1 MKKNFLFVMAAA
13 AMLASCSKD
22 AAVSEPAGN
31 GNENG
36 VVDPTN
42 PDSPVKIQLGA
53 SAIVAG
59 VEQDKKIASRAPID
73 AWADTEVG
81 IYALAK
87 DEEATDWSMDVT
99 NDPTMLWENV
109 KGTITGEAST
119 DVDITLDLQGQPGY
133 YPNQGKHQYTFYGY
147 HPYQETKA
155 TIQGTKATATFT
167 ITGAEDILW
176 GEAVAPQ
183 LPGIGD
189 DSGNQY
195 DGYNASYFRKGE
207 GAKTPS
213 IGFKHKLT
221 QLKFKAKAANTETID
236 QQGLKIQSIEIKD
249 VPTSLD
255 LVIADKTTPLDNG
268 KISTNLAPN
277 NANLKVGN
285 LDEPFDLSTASNFT
299 AVGDPIMLFSDGS
312 ETKTFTA
319 IVTLVDANRK
329 TSANEITLTA
339 PGGLAY
345 AQGSAYTI
353 ELTINSLEEIK
364 VQANLTEWAEGGTI
378 SGEI

>member
-22 AAVSEPAGN
+22 AAVSEPAGT

-42 PDSPVKIQLGA
+42 PNSPVKIVLGA
-53 SAIVAG
+53 STIDAG
-59 VEQDKKIASRAPID
+59 VELDKKASRAPLES
-73 AWADTEVG
+73 WSNTEVG

-87 DEEATDWSMDVT
+87 DAGATDWTMDVT

-109 KGTITGEAST
+109 KGTITEGEANT
-119 DVDITLDLQGQPGY
+119 NVDITLDLQGQPGY
-133 YPNQGKHQYTFYGY
+133 YPNQGEHQYTFYGY

-155 TIQGTKATATFT
+155 TIQGTKATTTFT

-221 QLKFKAKAANTETID
+221 QLKFQAKAANTGTIGE
-236 QQGLKIQSIEIKD
+236 QGLKIQSIEIKD

-255 LVIADKTTPLDNG
+255 LVIADKTTSLNNG
-268 KISTNLAPN
+268 QISTNLAPN

-319 IVTLVDANRK
+319 IVTLVDANSK

-364 VQANLTEWAEGGTI
+364 VQANLADWDNGGTI
-378 SGEI
+378 SETI